1 MKKIIIGL
9 GSCGIAAGGIKVK
22 EVLKTLIH
30 ESRQFITLGE
40 TGCMGMCYKE
50 PMIEIYD
57 DSSRS
62 DSSPDNIKRTI
73 YGDVNE
79 AAARKIFESHIL
91 NNTPLS
97 EYIVLENKDPVTG
110 EWLGGSEKDFMSR
123 QKRIVL
129 TRCGEMNPESIDDAL
144 KMDAYKGLEKAI
156 KSMKPAEVIEEIL
169 KSGLK
174 GRGGAGFPTGMKWK
188 FAAANDA
195 DQKYIICNADEGDPG
210 AFMDRSILEGDP
222 HSVIEGLIIGGYA
235 IGATEGYIYAR
246 AEYPIAIRRLKIAIK
261 QAEEKGFL
269 GDNILGTGI
278 KFHLHIKEGAG
289 AFVCGEETALI
300 ESIEGHRGMPRIRPP
315 FPAAR
320 GLFAKPS
327 NINNVETLANIGWI
341 IRKGADAFTAFG
353 TEQSKGTKVFA
364 LAGKIKRGGLVEIPI
379 GMKLK
384 EVIYDIGGGTV
395 SGKPFKAVQMGGPS
409 GGCIPANL
417 IDTTID
423 YAALSETGAIMGSGG
438 MIVMDEDNCMV
449 DIARYFLNFTQ
460 SESCGKCTFCKI
472 GTKRMLEILER
483 ITRGE
488 GIESDIEKLET
499 LSYQIKTNALCGLGQ
514 TAPNPVLTTIRYFK
528 DEYIAHIKEKKCP
541 THQCKA
547 LIKFGISDKCTGCTL
562 CAKKCPVN
570 AISGKLKEPHTI
582 DQEKCTKCG
591 ICKAACKFNAIL
603 VD

>member
-1 MKKIIIGL
+1 
-9 GSCGIAAGGIKVK
+9 
-22 EVLKTLIH
+22 
-30 ESRQFITLGE
+30 
-40 TGCMGMCYKE
+40 
-50 PMIEIYD
+50 MIEIAD
-57 DSSRS
+57 D
-62 DSSPDNIKRTI
+62 NGRTI
-73 YGDVNE
+73 YGDVDE
-79 AAARKIFESHIL
+79 QTAQKIFESHII
-91 NNTPLS
+91 NGTPLTDFV
-97 EYIVLENKDPVTG
+97 VLSGQVNGQWT
-110 EWLGGSEKDFMSR
+110 GGSEINFIAR

-129 TRCGEMNPESIDDAL
+129 ERCGNINPESIDDAL
-144 KMDAYKGLEKAI
+144 KTDAYKGLEKAV
-156 KSMKPAEVIEEIL
+156 KSMKPEQVIEEIL
-169 KSGLK
+169 KSGVK

-188 FAAANDA
+188 FAAANNA

-261 QAEEKGFL
+261 QAEERGYL
-269 GDNILGTGI
+269 GDNILGTSL

-320 GLFAKPS
+320 GLFDKPS

-364 LAGKIKRGGLVEIPI
+364 LAGKVKRGGLVEIPI
-379 GMKLK
+379 GMTVKD
-384 EVIYDIGGGTV
+384 VVFDIGGGTR

-409 GGCIPANL
+409 GGCIPADKV
-417 IDTTID
+417 DTVID
-423 YAALSETGAIMGSGG
+423 YATLAETGAIMGSGG

-472 GTKRMLEILER
+472 GTRRMLEILQR
-483 ITRGE
+483 ITKGE
-488 GIESDIEKLET
+488 GEEGDIEKLET
-499 LSYQIKTNALCGLGQ
+499 LAQQIKTNALCGLGQ

-528 DEYIAHIKEKKCP
+528 DEYIAHIKDKKCP
-541 THQCKA
+541 TRQCKA
-547 LIKFGISDKCTGCTL
+547 LIKYNIAGKCTGCTL
-562 CAKKCPVN
+562 CTKKCPVK
-570 AISGKLKEPHTI
+570 AIHGKVKELHKI
-582 DQEKCTKCG
+582 NHYKCTRCG
-591 ICKAACKFNAIL
+591 ICKSVCKFDAII

>member
-1 MKKIIIGL
+1 MKRIIVGL
-9 GSCGIAAGGIKVK
+9 GSCGIAAGGTKVK
-22 EVLKTLIH
+22 EVLEALVKEKKIDV
-30 ESRQFITLGE
+30 SLGE

-50 PMIEIYD
+50 PMIEIAD
-57 DSSRS
+57 D
-62 DSSPDNIKRTI
+62 NGRTI
-73 YGDVNE
+73 YGDVDE
-79 AAARKIFESHIL
+79 KTAQKIFESHIV
-91 NNTPLS
+91 NGKPLTDFV
-97 EYIVLENKDPVTG
+97 VLSSSGKA
-110 EWLGGSEKDFMSR
+110 EWTGGSELNFMSR

-129 TRCGEMNPESIDDAL
+129 ERCGEMNPESIDDAL
-144 KMDAYKGLEKAI
+144 KMDAYKGLEKAV
-156 KSMKPAEVIEEIL
+156 KSMTPESVIEEVL
-169 KSGLK
+169 KSGVK

-188 FAAANDA
+188 FAAANAA

-222 HSVIEGLIIGGYA
+222 HSVIEGLIIGGFA

-246 AEYPIAIRRLKIAIK
+246 AEYPIAIRRLRIAIK
-261 QAEEKGFL
+261 QAEERGYL
-269 GDNILGTGI
+269 GDNILGTGLQ
-278 KFHLHIKEGAG
+278 FHLHIKEGAG

-320 GLFAKPS
+320 GLFDKPS

-364 LAGKIKRGGLVEIPI
+364 LAGKVKRGGLVEIPI
-379 GMKLK
+379 GMTVKD
-384 EVIYDIGGGTV
+384 VVFDIGGGTK

-409 GGCIPANL
+409 GGCIPADKV
-417 IDTTID
+417 DTVID
-423 YAALSETGAIMGSGG
+423 YATLAETGAIMGSGG

-472 GTKRMLEILER
+472 GTRRMLEILQR
-483 ITRGE
+483 ITKGE
-488 GIESDIEKLET
+488 GEEGDIEKLET
-499 LSYQIKTNALCGLGQ
+499 LAHQIKTNALCGLGQ

-528 DEYIAHIKEKKCP
+528 DEYIAHIKDKKCP
-541 THQCKA
+541 TKQCKA
-547 LIKFGISDKCTGCTL
+547 LIKYNIAGKCTGCTL
-562 CAKKCPVN
+562 CTKKCPVK
-570 AISGKLKEPHTI
+570 AIHGKVKELHKI
-582 DQEKCTKCG
+582 NHYKCTRCG
-591 ICKAACKFNAIL
+591 ICKSVCKFDAII

>member
-9 GSCGIAAGGIKVK
+9 GSCGIASGGIKVK
-22 EVLKTLIH
+22 ETLETLAK
-30 ESRQFITLGE
+30 ESKLNISFGE

-50 PMIEIYD
+50 PMIEIAD
-57 DSSRS
+57 D
-62 DSSPDNIKRTI
+62 NGRTI
-73 YGDVNE
+73 YGDVDE
-79 AAARKIFESHIL
+79 KAAKKIFESHIV
-91 NNTPLS
+91 NNTPLAD
-97 EYIVLENKDPVTG
+97 YIVLDSKN
-110 EWLGGSEKDFMSR
+110 GGTEKDFMSR

-129 TRCGEMNPESIDDAL
+129 ERCGKINPESLDDAL
-144 KMDAYKGLEKAI
+144 ELDAYKGLEKAI
-156 KSMKPAEVIEEIL
+156 KTMTPAQVIEEVL
-169 KSGLK
+169 KAGIK

-188 FAAANDA
+188 FAAGNAA
-195 DQKYIICNADEGDPG
+195 DQKYITCNADEGDPG

-261 QAEEKGFL
+261 QAEERGFL
-269 GDNILGTGI
+269 GDNILGTKI
-278 KFHLHIKEGAG
+278 KFNLHIKEGAG

-320 GLFAKPS
+320 GLFGKPS

-341 IRKGADAFTAFG
+341 IRKGADAFAAIG
-353 TEQSKGTKVFA
+353 TEKSKGTKVFA

-379 GMKLK
+379 GMTLK
-384 EVIYDIGGGTV
+384 EIIFDIGGGTR
-395 SGKPFKAVQMGGPS
+395 SGKPFKAFQMGGPS
-409 GGCIPANL
+409 GGCIPADK
-417 IDTTID
+417 IDTIID
-423 YAALSETGAIMGSGG
+423 YAELAQTGAIMGSGG
-438 MIVMDEDNCMV
+438 MVVMDEDNCMV

-483 ITRGE
+483 ITKGE
-488 GIESDIEKLET
+488 GVDGDIEKLEE
-499 LSYQIKTNALCGLGQ
+499 LAHQIKTNALCGLGQ
-514 TAPNPVLTTIRYFK
+514 TAPNPVLTTLRYFK
-528 DEYIAHIKEKKCP
+528 DEYIAHIKDKKCP

-547 LIKFGISDKCTGCTL
+547 LIKFNITNKCTGCTL
-562 CAKKCPVN
+562 CAKKCPVK
-570 AISGKLKEPHTI
+570 AISGKVKELHTI
-582 DQEKCTKCG
+582 EQDKCTKCG
-591 ICKAACKFNAIL
+591 ICKATCKFGAIL